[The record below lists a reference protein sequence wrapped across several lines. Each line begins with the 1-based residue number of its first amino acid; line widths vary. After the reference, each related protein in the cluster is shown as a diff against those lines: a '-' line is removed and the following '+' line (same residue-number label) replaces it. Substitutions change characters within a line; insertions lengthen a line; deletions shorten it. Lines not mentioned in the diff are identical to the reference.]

1 VTRIDLCLTVFLDQ
15 ESRTVAPFL
24 HRESRP
30 TAHSRHTLRHV
41 AERIIVPFSGEGS
54 GVEEL
59 SWGQQE
65 IWSAM
70 RAQHSWLPIG
80 AAQPLPAGT
89 TIDQVAADLRYS
101 MSRYQ
106 TMRTRLRIEPGGRTR
121 QVVADAGEVAL
132 DIVDAAPEAD
142 PAAVAEQVRDRYYDA
157 EFDFERDW
165 PVRVAVIRHRGALT
179 HRVDVMSHLVTDGFG
194 AMVLT
199 EEIGGRDPATL
210 AAEAPPAGMQPM
222 EQTRWQRSPAG
233 VRENQR
239 ALRYWENLLR
249 TMEPHRFTGSDD
261 ERTPRHW
268 QYQFASPALHLAT
281 RALGAR
287 TGVDASPVMLAVF
300 AMALTR
306 VTGISPVVVQLV
318 VSNRFRRSLAE
329 SVSPVNQGGLCVVD
343 VAGLTLD
350 EAITHAAQRTLAA
363 YKHAYYDPLLVDEL
377 IERIGRE
384 RGVEL
389 DLSCYVNDR
398 RPFGGAGTRG
408 PAPEPDQIR
417 AALPATT
424 FVPVRQQ
431 DDPWE
436 RLFVHIENVPGTM
449 ELTVHGDTRYLAP
462 RDIEALCHGM
472 EAVAVE
478 AALSAA
484 GATV

>member
-1 VTRIDLCLTVFLDQ
+1 MVFLDR
-15 ESRTVAPFL
+15 ESRRVASFL

-41 AERIIVPFSGEGS
+41 AERILVPFSGEGS
-54 GVEEL
+54 GIEEL

-106 TMRTRLRIEPGGRTR
+106 SLRTRLLIGPGGRTR
-121 QVVADAGEVAL
+121 QVVADSGEVAL
-132 DIVDAAPEAD
+132 DIVDADAD
-142 PAAVAEQVRDRYYDA
+142 ADAAAVAEQVRQCYFDG

-165 PVRVAVIRHRGALT
+165 PLRAAVIRQCGALT

-194 AMVLT
+194 AMVLG
-199 EEIGGRDPATL
+199 EESAGRDPATL
-210 AAEAPPAGMQPM
+210 PAKAPPAAMQPM
-222 EQTRWQRSPAG
+222 EQACWQRSPAG

-249 TMEPHRFTGSDD
+249 TIAPRRFDTSGD
-261 ERTPRHW
+261 ERAPRHW
-268 QYQFASPALHLAT
+268 QYLFASPALHLAA

-287 TGVDASPVMLAVF
+287 TGADASPVMLAVF
-300 AMALTR
+300 AVALTR
-306 VTGISPVVVQLV
+306 VTGINPVVVQLV

-329 SVSPVNQGGLCVVD
+329 SVSPVNQGGLCVID

-350 EAITHAAQRTLAA
+350 EAVTHAAQRTLAA
-363 YKHAYYDPLLVDEL
+363 YRHAYYDPLRVDEL
-377 IERIGRE
+377 VERIGRE
-384 RGVEL
+384 RGVEI
-389 DLSCYVNDR
+389 DLSCYFNDR
-398 RPFGGAGTRG
+398 RPFGAAGTRG
-408 PAPEPDQIR
+408 PAPEPGEIR
-417 AALPATT
+417 AALPDTS
-424 FVPVRQQ
+424 FVPLRQQ

-449 ELTVHGDTRYLAP
+449 ELTLNADTRYLAP
-462 RDIEALCHGM
+462 GDIEALCRGM
-472 EAVAVE
+472 EAVAVD
-478 AALSAA
+478 AALCGGTA
-484 GATV
+484 